1 MKHIFTLLLLTVL
14 FSINL
19 LAQNRRDGFYDDVYG
34 SNDQRNRP
42 SDRQNHQD
50 NNYPYSDPNYYPN
63 PYGNNG
69 NRTRDFDNY
78 RYDQGQNWNQG
89 GRCAQQVQP
98 IYVHRPMRPRPV
110 IIVPP
115 SYCAPVLIN
124 PYPRHSYKPRHFRH
138 YGYGYR
144 RF

>member
-1 MKHIFTLLLLTVL
+1 MKNILTLTLLTVL
-14 FSINL
+14 LAISSQ
-19 LAQNRRDGFYDDVYG
+19 AQNRRDGFDDDVYG
-34 SNDQRNRP
+34 SNDQRRRQ

-50 NNYPYSDPNYYPN
+50 NNNPYNDPNYYPN
-63 PYGNNG
+63 YYGNNG
-69 NRTRDFDNY
+69 TRTQDYNDY

-98 IYVHRPMRPRPV
+98 IYVQRPMRPRPV
-110 IIVPP
+110 IVVPP

-124 PYPRHSYKPRHFRH
+124 PYPRYSYRPRHYRH